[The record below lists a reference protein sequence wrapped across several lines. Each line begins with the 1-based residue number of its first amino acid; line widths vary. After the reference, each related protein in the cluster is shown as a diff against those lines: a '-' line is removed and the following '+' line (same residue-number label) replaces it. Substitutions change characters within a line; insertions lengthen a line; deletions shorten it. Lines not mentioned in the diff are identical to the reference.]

1 MSSTRALASYISKL
15 KYEDL
20 PPSVV
25 EKGKIAI
32 LDVLGISIGAYPLE
46 LSRTFL
52 DLAKDMGGG
61 RKESTLIGDGSKV
74 SVPYAA
80 FGNGALSFM
89 LDFNDYHPSESGMA
103 PACIGAL
110 AVPAAL
116 AAGEPRGISG
126 KELITSVVAGYECGA
141 RIIHSMDMTREAA
154 DRLTGESVS
163 VFASVGAAGRALGL
177 DEDQMLSAVGMT
189 GIYTM
194 VPGMYKWVYDEGLT
208 PRRDVKLGWAW
219 MCMTGAFAAVSAQ
232 KGLKML
238 QENNILD
245 GDLGLW
251 RMLGMDTW
259 KDEKITEGFGEIFH
273 IQQFG
278 SKVYPGCAITHAPI
292 AGVTELVRDNGIDVG
307 DIEGVEVVTN
317 RQSRMGFE
325 GQEAGDLCDMQFSIP
340 YQVSA
345 ALLGGDGGPDWYKE
359 TTARSPEM
367 SGLMKRVSLT
377 SDEECDRLL
386 HDNNIRLT
394 KVSVLTK
401 AGQRHSVRVD
411 GFKFHTSSEGLRQKF
426 VSTTSQVAER
436 ERVEKILST
445 VDHLEEVKNVSE
457 LIELVSFVP
466 QGVR

>member
-15 KYEDL
+15 QYEDL

-32 LDVLGISIGAYPLE
+32 LDVLGISLGAYPLG
-46 LSRTFL
+46 LSKTFL
-52 DLAKDMGGG
+52 ELAKDMGGG
-61 RKESTLIGDGSKV
+61 RGEATLVGDGAKV

-103 PACIGAL
+103 PACVGAL

-116 AAGEPRGISG
+116 AAGEVRGISG
-126 KELITSVVAGYECGA
+126 RELITSVVAGYECAA
-141 RIIHSMDMTREAA
+141 RVIHSMDMTREATESV
-154 DRLTGESVS
+154 LGESVS
-163 VFASVGAAGRALGL
+163 VFASVGAAGRALDL

-194 VPGMYKWVYDEGLT
+194 VPGMKKWVYDEGLT
-208 PRRDVKLGWAW
+208 PKRDVKLGWAW

-251 RMLGMDTW
+251 RMLGMDIW

-292 AGVTELVRDNGIDVG
+292 AGVTALVRDHGIDVG
-307 DIEGVEVVTN
+307 DIQGIEVVSNT
-317 RQSRMGFE
+317 QSRLGFE
-325 GQEAGDLCDMQFSIP
+325 GQEAGDLVANQFCVP

-359 TTARSPEM
+359 STARSPEM
-367 SGLMKRVSLT
+367 AGLMKMVSLT

-386 HDNNIRLT
+386 RDANVRMT
-394 KVSVLTK
+394 KVAVLTK
-401 AGQRHSVRVD
+401 GGKRHDMRVE
-411 GFKFHTSSEGLRQKF
+411 GFKFHTSSDELKKKF
-426 VSTTSQVAER
+426 VTTVSQVADR
-436 ERVEKILST
+436 DRVDKILHV
-445 VDHLEEVKNVSE
+445 VDNLEEVANVSE
-457 LIELVSFVP
+457 LVDLLSFVP
-466 QGVR
+466 QGVH